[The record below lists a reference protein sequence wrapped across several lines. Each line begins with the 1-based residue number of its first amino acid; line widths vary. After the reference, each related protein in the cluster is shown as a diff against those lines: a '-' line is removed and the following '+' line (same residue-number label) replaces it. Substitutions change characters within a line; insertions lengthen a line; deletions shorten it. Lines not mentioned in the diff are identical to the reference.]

1 MIRRLV
7 DPVDPLLFVAGVRDQ
22 LPGLK
27 PETNLSLCSLWAI
40 ASMDDVPDVG
50 IDGTSVRK
58 IYKEHMMA
66 WRNSGFNWQVLYICI
81 YGWKT
86 KWMLGNIRL
95 QYQAIEMDAVPF
107 LHTKYIPIND
117 RANASKMKYLPANNN
132 SKVTPDGSWFRL
144 LWVCSTNQ
152 FSPVLNNTLSFPNL
166 YNCGSNSCI
175 VTQQHRA

>member
-132 SKVTPDGSWFRL
+132 SKVTLMVPGSDFCGSVAPISFLRL
-144 LWVCSTNQ
+144 D
-152 FSPVLNNTLSFPNL
+152 NTLSFPNL